1 MITALEK
8 KIAAWQ
14 SEYRID
20 GNSLAFY
27 RIFFCIIFAVF
38 LIPSFAWIGDVP
50 KAFFDPPMLS
60 FASLFPT
67 FPSKSFFLFLDVVIR
82 VSLVLIAV
90 GFFTRVSTGALLAA
104 LLVGNNFQY
113 SFGKIDHSIFLL
125 CVLFVMLIINWGQSL
140 SIDQMLF
147 KRPKMSSSPEPAS
160 SHRNVSSIWLLA
172 VFLAFGFFSAGFGKA
187 LVWIDFD
194 FNTNGFLAW
203 LYRGYYGIGRQELL
217 APTVIGIRP
226 LWIFEFADIVAV
238 VFELGCMIAIFR
250 RRTFMIWLLVACLFH
265 LSNCLILN
273 ITFRYYSICY
283 LAFVPWSKLIPRLA
297 TLDRLPL
304 WSWVAI
310 GTAIILIGPQF
321 NILSFL
327 NSPSWRLELGV
338 LLWTFA
344 AIILAVTLW
353 KTRSVRLG
361 GPQGDVSE
369 S

>member
-27 RIFFCIIFAVF
+27 RIFFCIIFALF
-38 LIPSFAWIGDVP
+38 LTPSYAWIGEAP

-60 FASLFPT
+60 FASFFAT
-67 FPSKSFFLFLDVVIR
+67 FPDKSFFLSLDLVIR

-104 LLVGNNFQY
+104 LLVGNNFQF
-113 SFGKIDHSIFLL
+113 SFGKIDHAIFVL
-125 CVLFVMLIINWGQSL
+125 CVLFVMLVINWGQSL

-147 KRPKMSSSPEPAS
+147 KR
-160 SHRNVSSIWLLA
+160 SHRKVSSIWLLA

-203 LYRGYYGIGRQELL
+203 LYNGYYGIGRQELL
-217 APTVIGIRP
+217 APIVIGIRP
-226 LWIFEFADIVAV
+226 LWIWEFADIAAV
-238 VFELGCMIAIFR
+238 TFELGCMIAIFR
-250 RRTFMIWLLVACLFH
+250 GRTLLMWLLVACLFH

-273 ITFRYYSICY
+273 IAFASYPICY
-283 LAFVPWSKLIPRLA
+283 LAFVPWSKLIPKLA
-297 TLDRLPL
+297 TLDRLPAL
-304 WSWVAI
+304 GFVAI
-310 GTAIILIGPQF
+310 GTLMILIGPLDLVS
-321 NILSFL
+321 ILS
-327 NSPSWRLELGV
+327 SPSWKLERGV
-338 LLWTFA
+338 LLWVSA
-344 AIILAVTLW
+344 AIIFVATLW
-353 KTRSVRLG
+353 KTRNQTDDTHGEL
-361 GPQGDVSE
+361 
-369 S
+369 